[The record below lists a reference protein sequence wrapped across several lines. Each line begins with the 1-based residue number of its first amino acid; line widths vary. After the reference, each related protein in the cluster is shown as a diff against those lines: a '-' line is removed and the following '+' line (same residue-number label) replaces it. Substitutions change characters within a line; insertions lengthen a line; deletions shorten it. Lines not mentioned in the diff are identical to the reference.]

1 MSLSLSLL
9 NNPLNFN
16 IMCLGF
22 SGSPMTSLKSKAEA
36 LKYAIEFTATGEYP
50 NRVPDMAKAKEL
62 FDFIC
67 ENVQLPDVE
76 TDQLSNSLNGF
87 TSMMER
93 LSENKKETQDKVNEA
108 VDTVEGIVE
117 GEEGPR
123 PCSSALWNL
132 YECIA
137 AHVKAVGLKLH
148 MGHGGGGEIEE
159 VFRLDGHGEYLQVTL
174 KHSIAP
180 KPEKE

>member
-1 MSLSLSLL
+1 
-9 NNPLNFN
+9 
-16 IMCLGF
+16 MCYGF
-22 SGSPMTSLKSKAEA
+22 SGSSSLKSKADA
-36 LKYAIEFTATGEYP
+36 LKYAIEFTSTGEYP
-50 NRVPDMAKAKEL
+50 NRVPDMTKAKEL

-93 LSENKKETQDKVNEA
+93 LSEKKKEETQDKVNEA
-108 VDTVEGIVE
+108 VDTVEGFVE
-117 GEEGPR
+117 GEEPVKEEE
-123 PCSSALWNL
+123 SKLWNL
-132 YECIA
+132 YRCIS
-137 AHVKAVGLKLH
+137 AHTQALGLKSH
-148 MGHGGGGEIEE
+148 MGHGGGGEVEE

-174 KHSIAP
+174 KYSIAP

>member
-1 MSLSLSLL
+1 
-9 NNPLNFN
+9 
-16 IMCLGF
+16 
-22 SGSPMTSLKSKAEA
+22 MTGLKSKADA

-50 NRVPDMAKAKEL
+50 NKVPDMVKAKEL

-93 LSENKKETQDKVNEA
+93 LSEKKEETQDKEIEA

-117 GEEGPR
+117 GEEPADLRRSPLRSIYNDFVCKCIDNGLINFR
-123 PCSSALWNL
+123 GSS
-132 YECIA
+132 IP
-137 AHVKAVGLKLH
+137 
-148 MGHGGGGEIEE
+148 GGMMESFTRKNG
-159 VFRLDGHGEYLQVTL
+159 REYLKVTL
-174 KHSIAP
+174 EHAVVP

>member
-1 MSLSLSLL
+1 
-9 NNPLNFN
+9 
-16 IMCLGF
+16 MCYGF
-22 SGSPMTSLKSKAEA
+22 SGSSSLKSKADA
-36 LKYAIEFTATGEYP
+36 LKYAIEFTGTGEYP
-50 NRVPDMAKAKEL
+50 NRVPDMTKAKEL

-76 TDQLSNSLNGF
+76 TDQLSNYLNGF
-87 TSMMER
+87 TSLMEK
-93 LSENKKETQDKVNEA
+93 LSEKNEETQDKVNEA

-123 PCSSALWNL
+123 PCRSALWNL

-137 AHVKAVGLKLH
+137 AHVKAVGLKPH

-159 VFRLDGHGEYLQVTL
+159 VFRLDGYGEYIQVTL
-174 KHSIAP
+174 KYSIAP
-180 KPEKE
+180 KQEKE

>member
-1 MSLSLSLL
+1 M
-9 NNPLNFN
+9 
-16 IMCLGF
+16 
-22 SGSPMTSLKSKAEA
+22 SLKSKAEA

-93 LSENKKETQDKVNEA
+93 LSEKKEEEEA
-108 VDTVEGIVE
+108 PSEDEISCAEIGAMYNSMKSY
-117 GEEGPR
+117 
-123 PCSSALWNL
+123 CKAL
-132 YECIA
+132 
-137 AHVKAVGLKLH
+137 GLKPY
-148 MGHGGGGEIEE
+148 MASGGNGCVKESFRIEG
-159 VFRLDGHGEYLQVTL
+159 DGAHLTVWIERGVKPQPPGNEY
-174 KHSIAP
+174 
-180 KPEKE
+180 

>member
-1 MSLSLSLL
+1 
-9 NNPLNFN
+9 
-16 IMCLGF
+16 MCLGF
-22 SGSPMTSLKSKAEA
+22 SGSPMTSLKSKADA

-93 LSENKKETQDKVNEA
+93 LSEKKE
-108 VDTVEGIVE
+108 
-117 GEEGPR
+117 EETPSEDEISCAKIGAMYNSTKSY
-123 PCSSALWNL
+123 CKAL
-132 YECIA
+132 
-137 AHVKAVGLKLH
+137 GLKPY
-148 MGHGGGGEIEE
+148 MAQGGDGRVKESFRIEG
-159 VFRLDGHGEYLQVTL
+159 DGAHLTVWIERGVKPQPGNEY
-174 KHSIAP
+174 
-180 KPEKE
+180 